1 MLGTVLGPLVARV
14 KVLLAARAVQELE
27 ADFLAGGSGR
37 GPALD
42 RLAAAWQADGL
53 DGPADE
59 VRRRSRVLT
68 APAGVAG
75 GQAPPPV
82 PPALPGPGRKPRRA

>member
-1 MLGTVLGPLVARV
+1 MFGTILGPLVARV

-27 ADFLAGGSGR
+27 ADFLAGAAGR

-53 DGPADE
+53 DGPAE
-59 VRRRSRVLT
+59 ELRRRGRVLT
-68 APAGVAG
+68 APAIGAG
-75 GQAPPPV
+75 GPAPPPV
-82 PPALPGPGRKPRRA
+82 PSSLPGRKPRRG

>member
-1 MLGTVLGPLVARV
+1 MFGTILGPLVARV

-27 ADFLAGGSGR
+27 DDFLAGTTGR

-53 DGPADE
+53 DGPAEE
-59 VRRRSRVLT
+59 VRRRGRVLT
-68 APAGVAG
+68 TPPSVAG
-75 GQAPPPV
+75 GLAPPPV
-82 PPALPGPGRKPRRA
+82 PPALPAPGRRPRRP